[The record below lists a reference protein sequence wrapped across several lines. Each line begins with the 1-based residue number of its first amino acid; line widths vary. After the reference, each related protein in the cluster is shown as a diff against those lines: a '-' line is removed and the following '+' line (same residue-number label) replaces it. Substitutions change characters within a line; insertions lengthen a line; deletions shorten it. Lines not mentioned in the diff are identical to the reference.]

1 MIYVAVFLLF
11 SFLFQ
16 TVELLVVNNKTVV
29 CLGGPGTYT
38 DVDLYNEAGFW
49 NRTHHPTEPQQI
61 HISWISDGKAFIV
74 QFSTM
79 APIQQSRLLY
89 WALNKDYDQEI
100 VYSSEVSKVRS
111 CKKQR

>member
-1 MIYVAVFLLF
+1 MISVVAVVFLLF
-11 SFLFQ
+11 F
-16 TVELLVVNNKTVV
+16 TVFFHVVDLLVINNKTVV

-61 HISWISDGKAFIV
+61 HISWVSDGKAFTV

-79 APIQQSRLLY
+79 EPIHKSRLLY
-89 WALNKDYDQEI
+89 WTLNN
-100 VYSSEVSKVRS
+100 
-111 CKKQR
+111 KKEEPETVHESVVNY